1 LKPNPLDVSSFSA
14 LTLLVG
20 SFDPLKPVSDMTY
33 NVFGGTLKLALSIY
47 ADITNQSL
55 LRVQFAVFDASDIV
69 VLCGL

>member
-1 LKPNPLDVSSFSA
+1 
-14 LTLLVG
+14 
-20 SFDPLKPVSDMTY
+20 MTY